1 MLSYYIIFHDFSC
14 LSCLSCFQLSIRFTK
29 FDQFVENINL
39 LFIKQKFFFSTV
51 SNYSSLSKRLEKILE
66 HLFANVPKIQL
77 DCPSLIKD
85 G

>member
-1 MLSYYIIFHDFSC
+1 MQCYRIILFSMIFHVFRVFNYLFD
-14 LSCLSCFQLSIRFTK
+14 LQNSISSLNTSTCY
-29 FDQFVENINL
+29 L
-39 LFIKQKFFFSTV
+39 LNKNFFSQPF
-51 SNYSSLSKRLEKILE
+51 NYSSLSKRLEKILE

>member
-1 MLSYYIIFHDFSC
+1 MSFMFSIIY
-14 LSCLSCFQLSIRFTK
+14 SIYK
-29 FDQFVENINL
+29 IDQFVEYINL

>member
-29 FDQFVENINL
+29 FCYL
-39 LFIKQKFFFSTV
+39 LNKNFFSQPF
-51 SNYSSLSKRLEKILE
+51 NYSSLSKRLEKILE

>member
-1 MLSYYIIFHDFSC
+1 MQCYRIILFSMIFHGKSTC
-14 LSCLSCFQLSIRFTK
+14 Y
-29 FDQFVENINL
+29 L
-39 LFIKQKFFFSTV
+39 LNKKFFSQPF
-51 SNYSSLSKRLEKILE
+51 NYSSLSKRLEKILE

>member
-29 FDQFVENINL
+29 SVEYINCYL
-39 LFIKQKFFFSTV
+39 LNKTFFSQPF
-51 SNYSSLSKRLEKILE
+51 NYSSLSKRLEKILE

>member
-1 MLSYYIIFHDFSC
+1 MFFVSFMFSIIY
-14 LSCLSCFQLSIRFTK
+14 SIYK
-29 FDQFVENINL
+29 IL